1 MSEAMDEQDVLPA
14 EDAQSAPEAP
24 RKRVITVRA
33 RGVTPT
39 GPDEISRE
47 QFEELGAD
55 KHRVI
60 EFVRQRDLQQGAANA
75 EI

>member
-1 MSEAMDEQDVLPA
+1 
-14 EDAQSAPEAP
+14 
-24 RKRVITVRA
+24 VRA

-47 QFEELGAD
+47 QFEKLGAD
-55 KHRVI
+55 KQRVI

>member
-1 MSEAMDEQDVLPA
+1 
-14 EDAQSAPEAP
+14 
-24 RKRVITVRA
+24 VITVRA